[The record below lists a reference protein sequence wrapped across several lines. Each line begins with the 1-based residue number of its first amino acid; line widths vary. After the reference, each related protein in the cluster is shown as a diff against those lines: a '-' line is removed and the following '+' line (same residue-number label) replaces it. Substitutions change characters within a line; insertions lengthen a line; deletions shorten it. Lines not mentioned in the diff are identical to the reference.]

1 MTILSF
7 DTTKYRLGKL
17 CLRKHDWN
25 NTGKTLR
32 YRSHSKCIQC
42 GKEQLQEARRKDPE
56 RHNNYTRKYRAEDPE
71 RYCRY
76 RIEAYHEDPEKYR
89 VATRNWRKNNRDHI
103 CEYARRKYYE
113 NIEYYN
119 EKSRNWNRNNPEK
132 ARENRRKSY
141 WANPDRHRHL
151 ARKYRL
157 QNPEKKREADRL
169 YRLKNADKLRQK
181 RRLNKIKNPDR
192 KRIASSRYRAQ
203 RRLVHRSKIT
213 PVQVWDRIAEFENK
227 CCYCG
232 CSVDRQD
239 RASYQIDHFLPVA
252 KGGCDTLGNIVIAC
266 PTCNA
271 SKGDRD
277 PHEWYTRQPFYLRSR
292 WLKILKVLGK
302 TDANYTQL
310 TLF

>member
-42 GKEQLQEARRKDPE
+42 GKEQLQEARKKDPE

-71 RYCRY
+71 RYRRY
-76 RIEAYHEDPEKYR
+76 RLEAYYKDPEKDR
-89 VATRNWRKNNRDHI
+89 VISRNWKNNNRDRVREYARKKYHENPENHNDRSRNWR
-103 CEYARRKYYE
+103 
-113 NIEYYN
+113 
-119 EKSRNWNRNNPEK
+119 RNNPEK
-132 ARENRRKSY
+132 VREYARRAY
-141 WANPDRHRHL
+141 WANHDRCRER
-151 ARKYRL
+151 AREYRL
-157 QNPEKKREADRL
+157 RNPEKKRETDLRYRLLNADNLREKRRL
-169 YRLKNADKLRQK
+169 YRINNLEQ
-181 RRLNKIKNPDR
+181 

-213 PVQVWDRIAEFENK
+213 PVQVRDRIAEFENK

-239 RASYQIDHFLPVA
+239 RTSYQIDHFLPVA

-277 PHEWYTRQPFYLRSR
+277 PQEWYTRQPFYLRSR